1 MTATLATRRIPLSGT
16 YNLRDV
22 GGYPV
27 GDRTTR
33 WGALLRSDALHKVD
47 QAGRDTLRELNLA
60 LVIDLREAQE
70 AESAPNALD
79 GVGHRSVHRPV
90 YDAALDTHADGFGL
104 GPLYRQMITDHA
116 PALTAAVRLVAGA
129 GPDPVLVHC
138 TAGKDRTG
146 LVVAL
151 ALAAV
156 GVDERDIVADY
167 ALSET
172 MLAGEWA
179 TTMLANYEAM
189 GLPDDLDMTEMVCA
203 SPASL
208 MRETL
213 AQIRADHGDVHGFL
227 RAHGMTDTEL
237 SVLTAR
243 LVA

>member
-129 GPDPVLVHC
+129 GRDPVLVHC
-138 TAGKDRTG
+138 TAASGSPPDWWWRWPWRRSVWTSVTSSRTTRSPRPCWPANG
-146 LVVAL
+146 PP
-151 ALAAV
+151 
-156 GVDERDIVADY
+156 
-167 ALSET
+167 T
-172 MLAGEWA
+172 MLA
-179 TTMLANYEAM
+179 M
-189 GLPDDLDMTEMVCA
+189 GLRDDLDMTEMVCA

-227 RAHGMTDTEL
+227 RAHGGEPTP
-237 SVLTAR
+237 SCPC
-243 LVA
+243 